1 MGKSIRLYPFYQIR
15 RRIRPDEGKI
25 LMDSRSFGSD
35 GSVCQTNA
43 LKRCPMIK
51 KIGDIREFCLRKL
64 STFGYWPTAYP
75 RLLSR
80 GTSFGS
86 EGAFSSS
93 EGAFSSSEG
102 AFSSSEG
109 AFSSSEGAF
118 SSSEGAF
125 SSSEGA
131 FSSSEGAFSSSEGAF
146 SSSEGAFSSSEGAF
160 FYLIRKIRGKYK
172 DFLKMAQRCRDTEE
186 SNFLQPRKARKNTKM
201 EIKKMALLRVAD
213 ESLEFYSKIPVS
225 FSS

>member
-93 EGAFSSSEG
+93 EGAF
-102 AFSSSEG
+102 
-109 AFSSSEGAF
+109 
-118 SSSEGAF
+118 
-125 SSSEGA
+125 
-131 FSSSEGAFSSSEGAF
+131 
-146 SSSEGAFSSSEGAF
+146 

>member
-146 SSSEGAFSSSEGAF
+146 